1 MSAWLQGLVVAV
13 VVLLAAVSL
22 LRQLWPR
29 RKADGPSPSPPA
41 CGTACSRC
49 RACK

>member
-1 MSAWLQGLVVAV
+1 MSAWLQGLIVAGVVG
-13 VVLLAAVSL
+13 LAALSL
-22 LRQLWPR
+22 VRRLWPQ
-29 RKADGPSPSPPA
+29 RKAESPTLPLA